1 MGDIQSLVCF
11 RVQPKW
17 EISAKELMVN
27 GDKVMEGAIHE
38 ALIRDKRLSAQS
50 IRVSVNSGIVR
61 LDGTVQS
68 FRRALA
74 AMELAAS
81 WPGVRDVV
89 NGLLVVPAG
98 NLTDT
103 EVAEKVRAALASSA
117 DVVQDAITVSVEG
130 GVAILQ
136 GSVGDAWQY
145 AIADDVAR
153 SAGGVRDVRNLL
165 VANLADLVNDDET
178 AHEIQNAVS
187 RVCGHSTDT
196 VQAAVNGSTV
206 VLSGTVATL
215 PQKEAVR
222 NAVRRFGFLDVQNN
236 IHVVPQQGEVN

>member
-1 MGDIQSLVCF
+1 
-11 RVQPKW
+11 
-17 EISAKELMVN
+17 MVN

-38 ALIRDKRLSAQS
+38 ALIRDKRLSAQL
-50 IRVSVNSGIVR
+50 IRVSVNNGIVR

-68 FRRALA
+68 FRRALV

-103 EVAEKVRAALASSA
+103 EVAEKVRAALASTE
-117 DVVQDAITVSVEG
+117 DVVQHAIMVSVEA
-130 GVAILQ
+130 GVVTLQ

-165 VANLADLVNDDET
+165 VANLTDLVNDDET
-178 AHEIQNAVS
+178 AHEIQKAVS
-187 RVCGHSTDT
+187 RVCGHSTET

-215 PQKEAVR
+215 LQKEAVR

-236 IHVVPQQGEVN
+236 IQVVPQQGEVD